1 MRVNCVGG
9 IVFDEAGR
17 LLLIRRGRPP
27 GEGLWSL
34 PGGRVEPGE
43 TDAEALR
50 RELLEETGL
59 RVRVGRLAGGVDRPG
74 PGGVVYEIRDYLAEV
89 EGGTLTPGDDA
100 SDARW
105 FARTR
110 WTGCR
115 SPTDCSPRCACGGCS
130 AERLGGVPCDGRRR
144 SQRCRVVRHRVRWS
158 VR

>member
-105 FARTR
+105 FAPDALD
-110 WTGCR
+110 GL
-115 SPTDCSPRCACGGCS
+115 PLTDGLLATLRMW
-130 AERLGGVPCDGRRR
+130 RVLG
-144 SQRCRVVRHRVRWS
+144 
-158 VR
+158 

>member
-1 MRVNCVGG
+1 GRSAKRWTIRSGRGAGRSTAGRWARLSRLLTVLPIPHLRQEDQPPPPRNVVHMRVNCVGG

-74 PGGVVYEIRDYLAEV
+74 PGGVV
-89 EGGTLTPGDDA
+89 
-100 SDARW
+100 
-105 FARTR
+105 
-110 WTGCR
+110 
-115 SPTDCSPRCACGGCS
+115 
-130 AERLGGVPCDGRRR
+130 
-144 SQRCRVVRHRVRWS
+144 
-158 VR
+158 